1 MKKFNLAIV
10 GATALALAAC
20 GSSDDATNNLVDNS
34 YDANATDLENATE
47 NMASEMDNLNAQAE
61 SLNAEAIDE
70 SDVTVEEAGDGAAGM

>member
-1 MKKFNLAIV
+1 MKKLSFAIV

-20 GSSDDATNNLVDNS
+20 GSSDDAANNLVDNS
-34 YDANATDLENATE
+34 YDANATDLENVTE

-61 SLNAEAIDE
+61 TLNAEAIDE